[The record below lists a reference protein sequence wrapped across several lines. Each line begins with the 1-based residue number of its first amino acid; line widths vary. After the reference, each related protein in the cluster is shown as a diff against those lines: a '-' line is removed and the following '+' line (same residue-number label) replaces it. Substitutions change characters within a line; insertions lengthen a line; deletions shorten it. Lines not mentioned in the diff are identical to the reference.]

1 VRLEVAVSRRSPE
14 ETGLIRFPCWLTVG
28 SFATLYVIYVVVL
41 RRFHRIFCCYRNHES
56 NARKFP
62 KCDIFANLARM
73 AIFVPIANVSV
84 NGVPAYILPYSKY
97 EENAGKFHNLVCMRI
112 W

>member
-1 VRLEVAVSRRSPE
+1 MRLEVAVSRRSPE

-28 SFATLYVIYVVVL
+28 FFATRYVIYVAVL
-41 RRFHRIFCCYRNHES
+41 TRFHRIFCSYGNYES

-62 KCDIFANLARM
+62 NVISANLVKI

-97 EENAGKFHNLVCMRI
+97 EKNAGKFLNLICMRI